1 MSEAKYTQT
10 SNSETAPIGIALGS
24 AFIKEAEMWTRAHSD
39 FLARTEAMMNDWMR
53 RQREVLDASSRLIQ
67 RLCESHNI
75 IDVVQAQQE
84 WASDCVQWTA
94 CEIRAVGNDAT
105 ATTRKA
111 VEWLGEAVRERGDQP
126 LQKTKARTKTEAD
139 HSIQRAAAE

>member
-10 SNSETAPIGIALGS
+10 SNSEATLIGIILGS
-24 AFIKEAEMWTRAHSD
+24 ALIKEAEMWTRAQSD
-39 FLARTEAMMNDWMR
+39 FLVRTEAMMNDWMQ
-53 RQREVLDASSRLIQ
+53 RQREVFNASSRLLQ

-84 WASDCVQWTA
+84 WASECVQWTA
-94 CEIRAVGNDAT
+94 SEIRAVGNDAT
-105 ATTRKA
+105 ATTRKT
-111 VEWLGEAVRERGDQP
+111 VAVRERSDQP
-126 LQKTKARTKTEAD
+126 LQKTDARPKTEAD

>member
-1 MSEAKYTQT
+1 
-10 SNSETAPIGIALGS
+10 
-24 AFIKEAEMWTRAHSD
+24 MWTRAHSD

-84 WASDCVQWTA
+84 WASDCVHWTA
-94 CEIRAVGNDAT
+94 SEILAVGNDAT

>member
-10 SNSETAPIGIALGS
+10 SNSEATLIGIILGS
-24 AFIKEAEMWTRAHSD
+24 ALIKEAEMWTRAQSD
-39 FLARTEAMMNDWMR
+39 FLVRTEAMMNDWMQ
-53 RQREVLDASSRLIQ
+53 RQREVFNASSRLLQ

-139 HSIQRAAAE
+139 HPIQRAAAE

>member
-10 SNSETAPIGIALGS
+10 SNSETALIGIALGS
-24 AFIKEAEMWTRAHSD
+24 ALIKEAEMWTRAQSD
-39 FLARTEAMMNDWMR
+39 FLVRTEAMMNDWMQ
-53 RQREVLDASSRLIQ
+53 RQREVFDASSRLLQ

-126 LQKTKARTKTEAD
+126 LQKTDARPKTEAD

>member
-1 MSEAKYTQT
+1 M
-10 SNSETAPIGIALGS
+10 
-24 AFIKEAEMWTRAHSD
+24 IKRRNA
-39 FLARTEAMMNDWMR
+39 ARTIRGWLGRSLVDRICLLAAA
-53 RQREVLDASSRLIQ
+53 VFA
-67 RLCESHNI
+67 LCESHNI

-84 WASDCVQWTA
+84 WASDCVHWTA
-94 CEIRAVGNDAT
+94 SEILAVGNDAT

-139 HSIQRAAAE
+139 HPIQRAAAE